1 MTINEEGHYIY
12 QARETYTRSIKYERL
27 LKWYAILPVTFM
39 LVYGLYL
46 KWFGVRWPHLDF
58 DFVLLM
64 IGLIL
69 LSVHKRSLDTDQ
81 SGSQQEL
88 KLVEFLETQLTE
100 SASEESIIK
109 NDDSDYIQQARA
121 ICDRGHQF
129 ERICKWCFLSLYI
142 LLFVYELYFW
152 WTSDCRLDLT
162 YVATVSIVGTILSH
176 FRSWNSDQSGSKHEL
191 KLIEFLEAKLAEAEV
206 GTEKDSD
213 LNADQ
218 SAEQAG
224 QPIA

>member
-1 MTINEEGHYIY
+1 VTINEEGHYIY
-12 QARETYTRSIKYERL
+12 QARETHTRSIKYERL

-88 KLVEFLETQLTE
+88 KLVEFLETKLAE
-100 SASEESIIK
+100 SASEESIIT
-109 NDDSDYIQQARA
+109 NDDSDYIQQARTV
-121 ICDRGHQF
+121 CDRGHQF
-129 ERICKWCFLSLYI
+129 ERMCKWCFLPVFISLLIYESY
-142 LLFVYELYFW
+142 LWLFAVTDSTAYTYTGLVGVVG
-152 WTSDCRLDLT
+152 DL
-162 YVATVSIVGTILSH
+162 IIH
-176 FRSWNSDQSGSKHEL
+176 FRSWNSDQSGSQHEL
-191 KLIEFLEAKLAEAEV
+191 KLIEFLEAKLVEAEV
-206 GTEKDSD
+206 GKK
-213 LNADQ
+213 
-218 SAEQAG
+218 AEN
-224 QPIA
+224 

>member
-1 MTINEEGHYIY
+1 MIAGIFCDYRGQNFVTINEEGHYIY
-12 QARETYTRSIKYERL
+12 QARETHTRSIKYERL

-88 KLVEFLETQLTE
+88 KLVEFLETKLAD
-100 SASEESIIK
+100 SASEVNIIT
-109 NDDSDYIQQARA
+109 NNDSDYIQQARA

-129 ERICKWCFLSLYI
+129 ERICKWCFLSLYT
-142 LLFVYELYFW
+142 LLFVHELYFW
-152 WTSDCRLDLT
+152 GTSDYRLDFT
-162 YVATVSIVGTILSH
+162 YAATIHIVGTILSH
-176 FRSWNSDQSGSKHEL
+176 FRSWNSDQSGSQHEL
-191 KLIEFLEAKLAEAEV
+191 KLIEFLEAKLVEAEV
-206 GTEKDSD
+206 GKK
-213 LNADQ
+213 
-218 SAEQAG
+218 AEN
-224 QPIA
+224 